1 MLISVII
8 PVYNT
13 EKFISRC
20 IESVQNQ
27 TFQDFEII
35 IVDDK
40 TPDCAMKIAESYAK
54 EDNRISI
61 IHHERNRGLMV
72 ARRTGYQAAKGD
84 CLMFLDSDDSLQSD
98 ALESLYSRME
108 KSDADI
114 VLAGYN
120 QVDESNVV
128 IRELLPGCQGIFTSN
143 EILGKLIRRE
153 LTHNLAFCLFRRT
166 LFAGKFITYENQTNG
181 EDLILFY
188 QLVVRARKIDVYPH
202 AIYNY
207 TYNPVSS
214 TKKPVTEGKIQ
225 QFVNIQTFK
234 YEFLSGQGIKEK
246 DILKCINPTL
256 VEWFYYSYGRKAI
269 KQLPQ
274 AIQDSLKPGVVFK
287 TLPALQAT
295 FVTVTSLLPFMSP
308 LFRKIRFGMC
318 LIGLF
323 QLTVLF

>member
-84 CLMFLDSDDSLQSD
+84 YLMFLDSDDSLQSD

-188 QLVVRARKIDVYPH
+188 QLVVKARRIDVCQH
-202 AIYNY
+202 AVYNY
-207 TYNPVSS
+207 TFNPVSS
-214 TKKPVTEGKIQ
+214 TKSPLTTRKIQ
-225 QFVNIQTFK
+225 QLVNVHSFK
-234 YEFLSGQGIKEK
+234 YDFLIGQGIDEK
-246 DILKCINPTL
+246 DIVRSINPTL

-274 AIQDSLKPGVVFK
+274 AIQDSLKPGLVFK
-287 TLPALQAT
+287 SLPALQAT
-295 FVTVTSLLPFMSP
+295 FVTITQIFPFLSP
-308 LFRKIRFGMC
+308 FLRKIRFGV
-318 LIGLF
+318 F
-323 QLTVLF
+323 F